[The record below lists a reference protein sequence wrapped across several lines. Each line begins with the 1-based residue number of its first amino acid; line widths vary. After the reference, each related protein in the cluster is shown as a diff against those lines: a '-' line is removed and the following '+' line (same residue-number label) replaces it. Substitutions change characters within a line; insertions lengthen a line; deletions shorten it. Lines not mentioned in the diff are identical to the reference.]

1 MIEYEINERTAQSA
15 KELNSF
21 DDYKA
26 NSATNE
32 YRDYLNTFEQNVNEL
47 MTKHPENLND
57 EAKQLI
63 EYYKDRYS
71 KKLAFAI
78 NKYNHIE
85 SMMPSIMI
93 SGGGNFNFRKKE
105 KQNNARENFWKEYG
119 YIFNEDNY
127 YYNKIRNIILNKV
140 IYSDDAMAIE
150 KLEAKIDSLTE
161 LQNKMKEVNAYYKK
175 NKTLKGCEL
184 LTEQEQYK
192 IIKNMQF
199 HSWYPVPYAP
209 FELTNN
215 NQNIHRLKDRLE
227 NLKKL
232 KERAS
237 NETQNKYEQLD
248 GIEITEDATD
258 MRIRIKFNDIPSA
271 EVRTLLKHWGFKW
284 SPSNSAWQRQLTT
297 NGIWATNKVIEE
309 LKELKKNETI

>member
-1 MIEYEINERTAQSA
+1 MIEYEINERIAQSA

-32 YRDYLNTFEQNVNEL
+32 YKSYLNEFEKDVNDL
-47 MTKHPENLND
+47 MAKHPENLNE
-57 EAKQLI
+57 EARQLI
-63 EYYKDRYS
+63 EYYKDRYA

-78 NKYNHIE
+78 NKQNSIE
-85 SMMPSIMI
+85 AMCPSVLI
-93 SGGGNFNFRKKE
+93 SGPANFPVRKKE
-105 KQNNARENFWKEYG
+105 KQNRARENFWNEYG
-119 YIFNEDNY
+119 KLFSEDNY

-140 IYSDDAMAIE
+140 VYSDDAMAIE

-175 NKTLKGCEL
+175 HKTLEGCEI
-184 LTEQEQYK
+184 LTKEEMIDRLRTMEMFTYYGQP
-192 IIKNMQF
+192 
-199 HSWYPVPYAP
+199 YPS

-215 NQNIHRLKDRLE
+215 NQNIHRLKERLD

-232 KERAS
+232 KERAN
-237 NETQNKYEQLD
+237 NETQQKYEQVD
-248 GIEITEDATD
+248 GVEISEDATD
-258 MRIRIKFNDIPSA
+258 MRIRLKFNDIPDA
-271 EVRTLLKHWGFKW
+271 ETRTLLKHWGFKW

-297 NGIWATNKVIEE
+297 NGIWATKKVIEQ
-309 LKELKKNETI
+309 LKEMKK

>member
-1 MIEYEINERTAQSA
+1 MKEYEINERTAQSA

-32 YRDYLNTFEQNVNEL
+32 YRDYLNSFEQNVNEL
-47 MTKHPENLND
+47 MQKHPENLNA
-57 EAKQLI
+57 EARQLI

-78 NKYNHIE
+78 NKSNSIE
-85 SMMPSIMI
+85 SMCPSIMI
-93 SGGGNFNFRKKE
+93 CGAGNFPVRKKE
-105 KQNNARENFWKEYG
+105 KQNRARENFWNEYG
-119 YIFNEDNY
+119 NLFSDDNY

-150 KLEAKIDSLTE
+150 KLEAKIDSLKE

-175 NKTLKGCEL
+175 HKTLENCDL
-184 LTEQEQYK
+184 LTKSEMIDRYRTMEMFTYYGQP
-192 IIKNMQF
+192 
-199 HSWYPVPYAP
+199 YPS

-215 NQNIHRLKDRLE
+215 NQNIHRLQERLD

-232 KERAS
+232 KERAN
-237 NETQNKYEQLD
+237 NETQQKYEQIE

-258 MRIRIKFNDIPSA
+258 MRIRLKFDEIPDA
-271 EVRTLLKHWGFKW
+271 ETRTLLKHWGFKW
-284 SPSNSAWQRQLTT
+284 SPSNSAWQRQLTN
-297 NGIWATNKVIEE
+297 NGIYATKKVIEK
-309 LKELKKNETI
+309 LKELNK

>member
-1 MIEYEINERTAQSA
+1 MKEYEINERIAQSA

-32 YRDYLNTFEQNVNEL
+32 YKSYLNKFEEDVNDL
-47 MTKHPENLND
+47 MAKHPENLNE
-57 EAKQLI
+57 EARQLI
-63 EYYKDRYS
+63 EYYKDRYA

-78 NKYNHIE
+78 NKQNSIE
-85 SMMPSIMI
+85 AMCPSVLI
-93 SGGGNFNFRKKE
+93 SGPANFPVRKKE
-105 KQNNARENFWKEYG
+105 KQNRARENFWNEYG
-119 YIFNEDNY
+119 KLFNENNY

-150 KLEAKIDSLTE
+150 KLEVKIDSLTE

-175 NKTLKGCEL
+175 HKTLEGCEI
-184 LTEQEQYK
+184 LTKEEMIDRLRTMEMFTYYGQP
-192 IIKNMQF
+192 
-199 HSWYPVPYAP
+199 YPS

-215 NQNIHRLKDRLE
+215 NQNIHRLKERLD

-232 KERAS
+232 KERAN
-237 NETQNKYEQLD
+237 NETQQKYEQVD
-248 GIEITEDATD
+248 GVEISEDVTD
-258 MRIRIKFNDIPSA
+258 MRIRLKFNDIPDA
-271 EVRTLLKHWGFKW
+271 ETRTLLKHWGFKW

-297 NGIWATNKVIEE
+297 NGIWATKKVIEQ
-309 LKELKKNETI
+309 LKEMKK

>member
-1 MIEYEINERTAQSA
+1 MNEYEINERIAQSA

-32 YRDYLNTFEQNVNEL
+32 YRSYLNKFEEDVNDL
-47 MTKHPENLND
+47 MAKHPENLNE
-57 EAKQLI
+57 EARQLI
-63 EYYKDRYS
+63 EYYKDRYA

-78 NKYNHIE
+78 NKQNSIE
-85 SMMPSIMI
+85 AMCPSVLI
-93 SGGGNFNFRKKE
+93 SGPANFPVRKKE
-105 KQNNARENFWKEYG
+105 KQNRARENFWNEYG
-119 YIFNEDNY
+119 KLFSDDNY

-175 NKTLKGCEL
+175 HKTLEGCEI
-184 LTEQEQYK
+184 LTKEEMIDRLRTMEMFTYYGQP
-192 IIKNMQF
+192 
-199 HSWYPVPYAP
+199 YPS

-215 NQNIHRLKDRLE
+215 NQNIHRLKERLN

-232 KERAS
+232 KERAN
-237 NETQNKYEQLD
+237 NETQQKYEQVD
-248 GIEITEDATD
+248 GVEISEDATD
-258 MRIRIKFNDIPSA
+258 MRIRLKFNDIPDA
-271 EVRTLLKHWGFKW
+271 ETRTLLKHWGFKW

-297 NGIWATNKVIEE
+297 NGIWATKKVIEQ
-309 LKELKKNETI
+309 LKEMKK